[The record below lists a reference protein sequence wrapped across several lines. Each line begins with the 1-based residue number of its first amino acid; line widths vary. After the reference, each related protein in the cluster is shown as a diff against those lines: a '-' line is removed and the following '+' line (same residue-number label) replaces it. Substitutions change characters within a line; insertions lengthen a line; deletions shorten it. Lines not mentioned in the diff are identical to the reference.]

1 MHKNPKPRPS
11 HDVEAIQRAILALV
25 FAGFPALR
33 TMPELNREMG
43 DEGIVEQAVSGLEDY
58 GLIERRGASLMP
70 TPPALHCHRL
80 DSW

>member
-1 MHKNPKPRPS
+1 MQANPKPRPPR
-11 HDVEAIQRAILALV
+11 DVEEIQKAILALV
-25 FAGFPALR
+25 FAGFPVLR

-43 DEGIVEQAVSGLEDY
+43 DEEIVGQAVSGLEDY

-70 TPPALHCHRL
+70 TPAALHCHRL